1 MNLPLFIA
9 RRIHFSDNKNKK
21 KVSKPAVRIALC
33 GIALGLAV
41 MLLSLAI
48 VVGFKNEVGRKVMGF
63 GSHIQITSLTN
74 NKTYDLP
81 PISFSDTLINAIK
94 QVPNVDYAQITAT
107 KPAIIK
113 TKTDFQGIVLKGVDA
128 NYNWD
133 FFKEYLREGKIPV
146 YNDSTPSNEVLIS
159 QKQADALKLKVGDK
173 FICYFIQNDVRL
185 RQFTISGIYST
196 GLADFDKLF
205 VVTDIQHVRMLNNWD
220 NKTATSIEVFVND
233 LDYLGE
239 TSYNIFLA
247 TANNFT
253 GNYNPYYTRS
263 IQELQPQIFGWL
275 DLLDLNMVVI
285 LILMFSVA
293 SFTMISGLLIII
305 LEKTTLI
312 GTLKV
317 LGANNWTIRK
327 IFLYQASFL
336 IGKAML
342 WGNVIGLG
350 MYFIQKYLKVVK
362 LDPEIYFVDYAP
374 VELIPW
380 QAIALNIGVGVAIL
394 CILVIP
400 LRYSLLCNNPLQEQ
414 HVQFLVIHRRHRL
427 CQILYSQCHKI
438 LQHPAVGNH
447 FCG

>member
-9 RRIHFSDNKNKK
+9 RRIHFSKENNKK

-41 MLLSLAI
+41 MITALAI

-63 GSHIQITSLTN
+63 GAHIQITSLTN

-81 PISFSDTLINAIK
+81 PISYSDTLINAIK
-94 QVPNVDYAQITAT
+94 NVPNVSYTQITAT

-113 TKTDFQGIVLKGVDA
+113 TKTDFQGIVLKGVDE

-133 FFKEYLREGKIPV
+133 FFKEYLREGEVPA
-146 YNDSTPSNEVLIS
+146 YNDSTPSNKVLIS

-205 VVTDIQHVRMLNNWD
+205 VITDIQHVRMLNNWD
-220 NKTATSIEVFVND
+220 NKTATSIEVFVNN
-233 LDYLGE
+233 LNYLGD

-263 IQELQPQIFGWL
+263 IYELQPQIFGWL

-293 SFTMISGLLIII
+293 TFTMISGLLIII

-350 MYFIQKYLKVVK
+350 IYFIQKYLKVIK

-380 QAIALNIGVGVAIL
+380 QFVALNICVGVAIL
-394 CILVIP
+394 AILIIP
-400 LRYSLLCNNPLQEQ
+400 SYL
-414 HVQFLVIHRRHRL
+414 IA
-427 CQILYSQCHKI
+427 KI
-438 LQHPAVGNH
+438 SPAKSIK
-447 FCG
+447 FE

>member
-9 RRIHFSDNKNKK
+9 RRIHFSKENNKK
-21 KVSKPAVRIALC
+21 KVSKPAVRIALG

-41 MLLSLAI
+41 MILSLAI

-74 NKTYDLP
+74 NRTYDLP
-81 PISFSDTLINAIK
+81 PISFSDTLISAIK
-94 QVPNVDYAQITAT
+94 AVPNVSYTQITAT

-128 NYNWD
+128 HYNWD
-133 FFKEYLREGKIPV
+133 FFKEYLKEGELPV
-146 YNDSTPSNEVLIS
+146 YNDSTASNEVLIS
-159 QKQADALKLKVGDK
+159 KKQADALKLSVGDK
-173 FICYFIQNDVRL
+173 FICYFIQDQVRL

-205 VVTDIQHVRMLNNWD
+205 VVADIQHIRMLNNWD
-220 NKTATSIEVFVND
+220 NKTATSIEIFVKD
-233 LDYLGE
+233 LNILED
-239 TSYNIFLA
+239 TSYNIFLT

-253 GNYNPYYTRS
+253 GNYNPYYTRH
-263 IQELQPQIFGWL
+263 IYELQPQIFGWL
-275 DLLDLNMVVI
+275 GLLDLNMVII

-362 LDPEIYFVDYAP
+362 LDPEVYFVDYAP

-380 QAIALNIGVGVAIL
+380 QAIALNIGVGIAIL

-400 LRYSLLCNNPLQEQ
+400 SYL
-414 HVQFLVIHRRHRL
+414 IA
-427 CQILYSQCHKI
+427 KI
-438 LQHPAVGNH
+438 SPAKSIK
-447 FCG
+447 FE

>member
-9 RRIHFSDNKNKK
+9 RRIHFSKENNKK
-21 KVSKPAVRIALC
+21 KVSKPAVRIALG

-41 MLLSLAI
+41 MILSLAI

-74 NKTYDLP
+74 NRTYDLP
-81 PISFSDTLINAIK
+81 PISFSDTLISAIK
-94 QVPNVDYAQITAT
+94 AVPNVSYSQITAT

-128 NYNWD
+128 HYNWD
-133 FFKEYLREGKIPV
+133 FFKEYLKEGELPV
-146 YNDSTPSNEVLIS
+146 YNDSTASNEVLIS
-159 QKQADALKLKVGDK
+159 KKQADALKLSVGDK
-173 FICYFIQNDVRL
+173 FICYFIQDQVRL

-205 VVTDIQHVRMLNNWD
+205 IVSDIQHIRMLNNWD
-220 NKTATSIEVFVND
+220 ENTATSIEVFVND
-233 LDYLGE
+233 LDNLSDI
-239 TSYNIFLA
+239 SYNIYLA
-247 TANNFT
+247 TARNFT

-263 IQELQPQIFGWL
+263 IYELQPQIFGWL
-275 DLLDLNMVVI
+275 SLLDLNMVII

-362 LDPEIYFVDYAP
+362 LDPEVYFVDYAP

-380 QAIALNIGVGVAIL
+380 QAVALNIGVGIAIL

-400 LRYSLLCNNPLQEQ
+400 SYL
-414 HVQFLVIHRRHRL
+414 IA
-427 CQILYSQCHKI
+427 KI
-438 LQHPAVGNH
+438 SPAKSIK
-447 FCG
+447 FE

>member
-9 RRIHFSDNKNKK
+9 RRIHFSKENNKK
-21 KVSKPAVRIALC
+21 KVSKPAVRIALG

-41 MLLSLAI
+41 MILSLAI

-74 NKTYDLP
+74 NRTYDLP
-81 PISFSDTLINAIK
+81 PISFSDTLISAIK
-94 QVPNVDYAQITAT
+94 AVPNVSYTQITAT

-128 NYNWD
+128 HYNWD
-133 FFKEYLREGKIPV
+133 FFKEYLKEGELPV
-146 YNDSTPSNEVLIS
+146 YNESTASNEVLIS
-159 QKQADALKLKVGDK
+159 KKQADALKLSVGDK
-173 FICYFIQNDVRL
+173 FICYFIQDQVRL

-205 VVTDIQHVRMLNNWD
+205 IVSDIQHIRVLNNW
-220 NKTATSIEVFVND
+220 NENTATSIEVFVNN
-233 LDYLGE
+233 LDNLSD
-239 TSYNIFLA
+239 TSYNIYLA
-247 TANNFT
+247 TARNFT

-263 IQELQPQIFGWL
+263 IYELQPQIFGWL
-275 DLLDLNMVVI
+275 SLLDLNMVII

-350 MYFIQKYLKVVK
+350 MYFIQKYLKIVK

-380 QAIALNIGVGVAIL
+380 QAVVLNIGVGVAIL

-400 LRYSLLCNNPLQEQ
+400 SYL
-414 HVQFLVIHRRHRL
+414 IA
-427 CQILYSQCHKI
+427 KI
-438 LQHPAVGNH
+438 SPAKSIK
-447 FCG
+447 FE

>member
-9 RRIHFSDNKNKK
+9 RRIHFSKENNKK
-21 KVSKPAVRIALC
+21 KVSKPAVRIALG

-41 MLLSLAI
+41 MILSLAI

-74 NKTYDLP
+74 NRTYDLP
-81 PISFSDTLINAIK
+81 PISFSDTLISAIK
-94 QVPNVDYAQITAT
+94 AVPNVSYTQITAT

-128 NYNWD
+128 HYNWD
-133 FFKEYLREGKIPV
+133 FFKEYLKEGELPV
-146 YNDSTPSNEVLIS
+146 YNESTASNEVLIS
-159 QKQADALKLKVGDK
+159 KKQADALKLSVGDK
-173 FICYFIQNDVRL
+173 FICYFIQDQVRL

-205 VVTDIQHVRMLNNWD
+205 IMSDIQHIRMLNNW
-220 NKTATSIEVFVND
+220 NENTATSIEVFVND
-233 LDYLGE
+233 LDNLSDI
-239 TSYNIFLA
+239 SYNIYLA
-247 TANNFT
+247 TARNFT

-263 IQELQPQIFGWL
+263 IYELQPQIFGWL
-275 DLLDLNMVVI
+275 SLLDLNMVII

-362 LDPEIYFVDYAP
+362 LDPEVYFVDYAP

-380 QAIALNIGVGVAIL
+380 QAVVLNIGVGVAIL

-400 LRYSLLCNNPLQEQ
+400 SYL
-414 HVQFLVIHRRHRL
+414 IA
-427 CQILYSQCHKI
+427 KI
-438 LQHPAVGNH
+438 SPAKSIK
-447 FCG
+447 FE

>member
-9 RRIHFSDNKNKK
+9 RRIHFSKENNKK

-41 MLLSLAI
+41 MITALAI

-63 GSHIQITSLTN
+63 GAHIQITSLTN

-81 PISFSDTLINAIK
+81 PISYSDTLINAINE
-94 QVPNVDYAQITAT
+94 VPNVSYTQVTAT

-113 TKTDFQGIVLKGVDA
+113 TKTDFQGIVLKGVDE

-133 FFKEYLREGKIPV
+133 FFKEYLKEGEIPV

-350 MYFIQKYLKVVK
+350 IYFIQKYLKVVK

-380 QAIALNIGVGVAIL
+380 QFVALNIGVGVAIL
-394 CILVIP
+394 AILIIP
-400 LRYSLLCNNPLQEQ
+400 SYL
-414 HVQFLVIHRRHRL
+414 IA
-427 CQILYSQCHKI
+427 KI
-438 LQHPAVGNH
+438 SPAKSIK
-447 FCG
+447 FE

>member
-9 RRIHFSDNKNKK
+9 KRIHFSKNENKK

-41 MLLSLAI
+41 MILSLAI

-81 PISFSDTLINAIK
+81 PLSFSDTLINEIK
-94 QVPNVDYAQITAT
+94 SVPNVNYTQVTAT

-133 FFKEYLREGKIPV
+133 FFKEYLKEGELPV
-146 YNDSTPSNEVLIS
+146 YNDSTASNEVLIS
-159 QKQADALKLKVGDK
+159 SKQADALKLKVGDK
-173 FICYFIQNDVRL
+173 FICYFIQDQVRL

-205 VVTDIQHVRMLNNWD
+205 VVADIQHIRMLNNWD
-220 NKTATSIEVFVND
+220 NKTATSIEIFVKD
-233 LDYLGE
+233 LNILED
-239 TSYNIFLA
+239 TSYNIFLT

-253 GNYNPYYTRS
+253 GNYNPYYTRH
-263 IQELQPQIFGWL
+263 IYELQPQIFGWL
-275 DLLDLNMVVI
+275 DLLDLNMVII

-293 SFTMISGLLIII
+293 TFTMISGLLIII

-380 QAIALNIGVGVAIL
+380 QAVALNIGVGVAIL

-400 LRYSLLCNNPLQEQ
+400 SYL
-414 HVQFLVIHRRHRL
+414 IA
-427 CQILYSQCHKI
+427 KI
-438 LQHPAVGNH
+438 SPAKSIK
-447 FCG
+447 FE

>member
-9 RRIHFSDNKNKK
+9 RRIHFSKENNKK
-21 KVSKPAVRIALC
+21 KVSKPAVRIALG

-41 MLLSLAI
+41 MILSLAI

-74 NKTYDLP
+74 NRTYDLP
-81 PISFSDTLINAIK
+81 PISFSDTLISAIK
-94 QVPNVDYAQITAT
+94 AVPNVSYTQITAT

-128 NYNWD
+128 HYNWD
-133 FFKEYLREGKIPV
+133 FFKEYLKEGELPV
-146 YNDSTPSNEVLIS
+146 YNDSTASNEVLIS
-159 QKQADALKLKVGDK
+159 KKQADALKLSVGDK
-173 FICYFIQNDVRL
+173 FICYFIQDQVRL

-205 VVTDIQHVRMLNNWD
+205 IVSDIHHIRMLNNWD
-220 NKTATSIEVFVND
+220 ENTATSIEVFVND
-233 LDYLGE
+233 LDNLSDI
-239 TSYNIFLA
+239 SYNIYLA
-247 TANNFT
+247 TARNFT

-263 IQELQPQIFGWL
+263 IYELQPQIFGWL
-275 DLLDLNMVVI
+275 SLLDLNMVII

-336 IGKAML
+336 ISKAML

-362 LDPEIYFVDYAP
+362 LDPEVYFVDYAP

-380 QAIALNIGVGVAIL
+380 QAVALNIGVGVAIL
-394 CILVIP
+394 CILIIP
-400 LRYSLLCNNPLQEQ
+400 SYL
-414 HVQFLVIHRRHRL
+414 IA
-427 CQILYSQCHKI
+427 KI
-438 LQHPAVGNH
+438 SPAKSIK
-447 FCG
+447 FE

>member
-1 MNLPLFIA
+1 
-9 RRIHFSDNKNKK
+9 
-21 KVSKPAVRIALC
+21 
-33 GIALGLAV
+33 LGLAV
-41 MLLSLAI
+41 MITALAI

-63 GSHIQITSLTN
+63 GAHIQITSLTN

-81 PISFSDTLINAIK
+81 PISYSDTLINAIK
-94 QVPNVDYAQITAT
+94 EVPNVSYTQITAT

-113 TKTDFQGIVLKGVDA
+113 TKTDFQGIVLKGVDE

-133 FFKEYLREGKIPV
+133 FFKEYLREGEIPV
-146 YNDSTPSNEVLIS
+146 YNDSTPSNKVLIS

-173 FICYFIQNDVRL
+173 FICYFIQSDVRL

-233 LDYLGE
+233 LNYLGD

-263 IQELQPQIFGWL
+263 IYELQPQIFGWL

-293 SFTMISGLLIII
+293 TFTMISGLLIII

-350 MYFIQKYLKVVK
+350 IYFIQKYLKVIK

-380 QAIALNIGVGVAIL
+380 QFVALNICVGVAIL
-394 CILVIP
+394 AILIIP
-400 LRYSLLCNNPLQEQ
+400 SYL
-414 HVQFLVIHRRHRL
+414 IA
-427 CQILYSQCHKI
+427 KI
-438 LQHPAVGNH
+438 SPAKSIK
-447 FCG
+447 FE

>member
-1 MNLPLFIA
+1 MNFPLFIA
-9 RRIHFSDNKNKK
+9 RKIHFSSQNNER

-41 MLLSLAI
+41 MIIALAV

-63 GSHIQITSLTN
+63 GAHIQITSLTN

-94 QVPNVDYAQITAT
+94 EVPNVNYIQTTAT

-113 TKTDFQGIVLKGVDA
+113 TKTDFQGIVLKGVDDK
-128 NYNWD
+128 YNWD
-133 FFKEYLREGKIPV
+133 FFKEYLREGELPI

-159 QKQADALKLKVGDK
+159 SKQADALKLNVGDK
-173 FICYFIQNDVRL
+173 FICYFIQDQVRL

-205 VVTDIQHVRMLNNWD
+205 IVSDIKHIRLLNNWD
-220 NKTATSIEVFVND
+220 ENTATSIEVFVND
-233 LDYLGE
+233 LNILED
-239 TSYNIFLA
+239 TSYSIFLA

-253 GNYNPYYTRS
+253 GNYNPYYTRN
-263 IQELQPQIFGWL
+263 IYELQPQIFGWL
-275 DLLDLNMVVI
+275 DLLDLNMVII

-293 SFTMISGLLIII
+293 TFTMISGLLIII

-350 MYFIQKYLKVVK
+350 LYFMQKYLKVIK

-380 QAIALNIGVGVAIL
+380 QAMVLNIGVGIAIL

-400 LRYSLLCNNPLQEQ
+400 SYL
-414 HVQFLVIHRRHRL
+414 IA
-427 CQILYSQCHKI
+427 KI
-438 LQHPAVGNH
+438 SPAKSIK
-447 FCG
+447 FE

>member
-1 MNLPLFIA
+1 MNFPLFIA
-9 RRIHFSDNKNKK
+9 RKIHFSSQNNER

-41 MLLSLAI
+41 MIIALAV

-63 GSHIQITSLTN
+63 GAHIQITSLTN

-94 QVPNVDYAQITAT
+94 EVPNVNYIQTTAT

-113 TKTDFQGIVLKGVDA
+113 TKTDFQGIVLKGVDEK
-128 NYNWD
+128 YNWD
-133 FFKEYLREGKIPV
+133 FFKEYLREGELPI

-159 QKQADALKLKVGDK
+159 SKQADALKLNVGDK
-173 FICYFIQNDVRL
+173 FICYFIQDQVRL

-205 VVTDIQHVRMLNNWD
+205 IVSDIKHIRLLNNWD
-220 NKTATSIEVFVND
+220 ENTATSIEVFVND
-233 LDYLGE
+233 LNILED
-239 TSYNIFLA
+239 TSYSIFLA

-253 GNYNPYYTRS
+253 GNYNPYYTRN
-263 IQELQPQIFGWL
+263 IYELQPQIFGWL
-275 DLLDLNMVVI
+275 DLLDLNMVII

-293 SFTMISGLLIII
+293 TFTMISGLLIII

-350 MYFIQKYLKVVK
+350 LYFIQKYLKVIK

-380 QAIALNIGVGVAIL
+380 QAVVLNIGVGIAIL

-400 LRYSLLCNNPLQEQ
+400 SYL
-414 HVQFLVIHRRHRL
+414 IA
-427 CQILYSQCHKI
+427 KI
-438 LQHPAVGNH
+438 SPAKSIK
-447 FCG
+447 FE

>member
-9 RRIHFSDNKNKK
+9 RRIHFSKENNKK

-41 MLLSLAI
+41 MIIALAI

-63 GSHIQITSLTN
+63 GAHIQITSLTN

-81 PISFSDTLINAIK
+81 PISFSDTLINAIND
-94 QVPNVDYAQITAT
+94 VPNVNYTQVTAT

-113 TKTDFQGIVLKGVDA
+113 TKTDFQGIVLKGVDEK
-128 NYNWD
+128 YNWD
-133 FFKEYLREGKIPV
+133 FFKEYLREGEIPV

-159 QKQADALKLKVGDK
+159 KKQADALKLSVGDK

-233 LDYLGE
+233 LNNLGE

-293 SFTMISGLLIII
+293 TFTMISGLLIII

-336 IGKAML
+336 IGKAMF

-350 MYFIQKYLKVVK
+350 IYFIQKYFKVIK

-380 QAIALNIGVGVAIL
+380 QFISLNIGVGVAIL
-394 CILVIP
+394 AILIIP
-400 LRYSLLCNNPLQEQ
+400 SYL
-414 HVQFLVIHRRHRL
+414 IA
-427 CQILYSQCHKI
+427 KI
-438 LQHPAVGNH
+438 SPAKSIK
-447 FCG
+447 FE

>member
-9 RRIHFSDNKNKK
+9 RRIHFSKENNKK
-21 KVSKPAVRIALC
+21 KVSKPAVRIALG
-33 GIALGLAV
+33 GIALGHAV
-41 MLLSLAI
+41 MILSLAI

-74 NKTYDLP
+74 NRTYDLP
-81 PISFSDTLINAIK
+81 PISFSDTLISAIK
-94 QVPNVDYAQITAT
+94 AVPNVSYTQITAT

-128 NYNWD
+128 HYNWD
-133 FFKEYLREGKIPV
+133 FFKEYLKEGELPV
-146 YNDSTPSNEVLIS
+146 YNDSTASNEVLIS
-159 QKQADALKLKVGDK
+159 KKQADALKLSVGDK
-173 FICYFIQNDVRL
+173 FICYFIQDQVRL

-205 VVTDIQHVRMLNNWD
+205 IVSDIQHIRMLNNWD
-220 NKTATSIEVFVND
+220 ENTATSIEVFVND
-233 LDYLGE
+233 LDNLSDI
-239 TSYNIFLA
+239 SYNIYLA
-247 TANNFT
+247 TARNFT

-263 IQELQPQIFGWL
+263 IYELQPQIFGWL
-275 DLLDLNMVVI
+275 SLLDLNMVII

-336 IGKAML
+336 ISKAML

-362 LDPEIYFVDYAP
+362 LDPEVYFVDYAP

-380 QAIALNIGVGVAIL
+380 QAVALNIGVGVAIL
-394 CILVIP
+394 CILIIP
-400 LRYSLLCNNPLQEQ
+400 SYL
-414 HVQFLVIHRRHRL
+414 IA
-427 CQILYSQCHKI
+427 KI
-438 LQHPAVGNH
+438 SPAKSIK
-447 FCG
+447 FE

>member
-1 MNLPLFIA
+1 MNFPLFIA
-9 RRIHFSDNKNKK
+9 RKIHFSTNKNEK

-41 MLLSLAI
+41 MIMALSI

-81 PISFSDTLINAIK
+81 PITFSDTLLNAIK
-94 QVPNVDYAQITAT
+94 EVPNVKYTQICAT
-107 KPAIIK
+107 KPSIIK
-113 TKTDFQGIVLKGVDA
+113 TKTDFQGVVLKGVDEK
-128 NYNWD
+128 YNWD
-133 FFKEYLREGKIPV
+133 FFKEYLREGELPV
-146 YNDSTPSNEVLIS
+146 YNDSVLSNEVLIS
-159 QKQADALKLKVGDK
+159 QKQADALKLNVGDK
-173 FICYFIQNDVRL
+173 FICYFIQDQVRL
-185 RQFTISGIYST
+185 RQFSISGIYST

-205 VVTDIQHVRMLNNWD
+205 IVSDINHIKLLNNWD
-220 NKTATSIEVFVND
+220 KNTSSSIEIFVDD
-233 LDYLGE
+233 LENLPE
-239 TSYNIFLA
+239 TSYNVFLA
-247 TANNFT
+247 TANNFK
-253 GNYNPYYTRS
+253 GDYNPYYTRS
-263 IQELQPQIFGWL
+263 IYELQPQIFGWL

-285 LILMFSVA
+285 LILMFAVA
-293 SFTMISGLLIII
+293 SFTMISGLLILI
-305 LEKTTLI
+305 LEKTSLI

-317 LGANNWTIRK
+317 LGADNWSIRK

-362 LDPEIYFVDYAP
+362 LDPEIYFVDSAP

-380 QAIALNIGVGVAIL
+380 QYILLNLGVAIAIL

-400 LRYSLLCNNPLQEQ
+400 SYL
-414 HVQFLVIHRRHRL
+414 IA
-427 CQILYSQCHKI
+427 KI
-438 LQHPAVGNH
+438 SPAKSIK
-447 FCG
+447 FE

>member
-9 RRIHFSDNKNKK
+9 RRIHFSKENNKK

-41 MLLSLAI
+41 MITALAI

-63 GSHIQITSLTN
+63 GAHIQITSLTN

-81 PISFSDTLINAIK
+81 PISYSDTLINAINE
-94 QVPNVDYAQITAT
+94 VPNVSYTQVTAT

-113 TKTDFQGIVLKGVDA
+113 TKTDFQGIVLKGVDE

-133 FFKEYLREGKIPV
+133 FFKEYLREGEIPV

-336 IGKAML
+336 ISKAML

-350 MYFIQKYLKVVK
+350 IYFIQKYLKVIK

-380 QAIALNIGVGVAIL
+380 QFVALNIGVGVAIL
-394 CILVIP
+394 AILIIP
-400 LRYSLLCNNPLQEQ
+400 SYL
-414 HVQFLVIHRRHRL
+414 IA
-427 CQILYSQCHKI
+427 KI
-438 LQHPAVGNH
+438 SPAKSIK
-447 FCG
+447 FE

>member
-9 RRIHFSDNKNKK
+9 RRIHFSKENNKK

-41 MLLSLAI
+41 MITALAI

-63 GSHIQITSLTN
+63 GAHIQITSLTN

-81 PISFSDTLINAIK
+81 PISYSDTLINAIK
-94 QVPNVDYAQITAT
+94 DVPNVSYTQITAT

-113 TKTDFQGIVLKGVDA
+113 TKTDFQGIVLKGVDE

-133 FFKEYLREGKIPV
+133 FFKEYLREGEVPA
-146 YNDSTPSNEVLIS
+146 YNDSTPSNKVLIS

-233 LDYLGE
+233 LNYLGD

-263 IQELQPQIFGWL
+263 IYELQPQIFGWL

-293 SFTMISGLLIII
+293 TFTMISGLLIII

-350 MYFIQKYLKVVK
+350 IYFIQKYLKVIK

-400 LRYSLLCNNPLQEQ
+400 SYL
-414 HVQFLVIHRRHRL
+414 IA
-427 CQILYSQCHKI
+427 KI
-438 LQHPAVGNH
+438 SPAKSIK
-447 FCG
+447 FE

>member
-9 RRIHFSDNKNKK
+9 KRIHFSKEQNKK
-21 KVSKPAVRIALC
+21 KVSKPAVRIALG

-41 MLLSLAI
+41 MILSLAI

-74 NKTYDLP
+74 NRTYDLP

-94 QVPNVDYAQITAT
+94 AVPNVNYTQITAT

-113 TKTDFQGIVLKGVDA
+113 TKTDFQGIVLKGVDE

-133 FFKEYLREGKIPV
+133 FFNEYLKEGELPV

-159 QKQADALKLKVGDK
+159 SKQADALKLSVGDK
-173 FICYFIQNDVRL
+173 FICYFIQDQVRL

-205 VVTDIQHVRMLNNWD
+205 IVSDIQHIRALNDWD
-220 NKTATSIEVFVND
+220 KNTATSIEVFVNE
-233 LDYLGE
+233 LDNLSE
-239 TSYNIFLA
+239 TSYNIYLA
-247 TANNFT
+247 TARNFT
-253 GNYNPYYTRS
+253 GSYNPYYTRS
-263 IQELQPQIFGWL
+263 IYELQPQIFGWL
-275 DLLDLNMVVI
+275 DLLDLNMVII

-293 SFTMISGLLIII
+293 TFTMISGLLIII

-362 LDPEIYFVDYAP
+362 LDPEVYFVSYAP

-380 QAIALNIGVGVAIL
+380 QAVTLNIGVGIAIL

-400 LRYSLLCNNPLQEQ
+400 SYL
-414 HVQFLVIHRRHRL
+414 IA
-427 CQILYSQCHKI
+427 KI
-438 LQHPAVGNH
+438 SPAKSIK
-447 FCG
+447 FE

>member
-9 RRIHFSDNKNKK
+9 RRIHFSKENNKK

-41 MLLSLAI
+41 MITALAI

-63 GSHIQITSLTN
+63 GAHIQITSLTN

-81 PISFSDTLINAIK
+81 PISYSDTLINAIK
-94 QVPNVDYAQITAT
+94 DVPNVSYTQITAT

-113 TKTDFQGIVLKGVDA
+113 TKTDFQGIVLKGVDE

-133 FFKEYLREGKIPV
+133 FFKEYLREGEIPV

-233 LDYLGE
+233 LNYLGD

-263 IQELQPQIFGWL
+263 IYELQPQIFGWL

-293 SFTMISGLLIII
+293 TFTMISGLLIII

-350 MYFIQKYLKVVK
+350 IYFIQKYLKVIK

-380 QAIALNIGVGVAIL
+380 QFVALNICVGVAIL
-394 CILVIP
+394 AILIIP
-400 LRYSLLCNNPLQEQ
+400 SYL
-414 HVQFLVIHRRHRL
+414 IA
-427 CQILYSQCHKI
+427 KI
-438 LQHPAVGNH
+438 SPAKSIK
-447 FCG
+447 FE

>member
-81 PISFSDTLINAIK
+81 PISFSHTLINAIK
-94 QVPNVDYAQITAT
+94 QVPNVDYTQITAT

-133 FFKEYLREGKIPV
+133 FFKEYLKEGELPV
-146 YNDSTPSNEVLIS
+146 MSTSVDEGDAMPSNEVLIS
-159 QKQADALKLKVGDK
+159 SKQADALKLKVGDK
-173 FICYFIQNDVRL
+173 FICYFIQDQVRL

-205 VVTDIQHVRMLNNWD
+205 VVADIQHIRMLNNWD
-220 NKTATSIEVFVND
+220 NKTATSIEIFVKD
-233 LDYLGE
+233 LNILED
-239 TSYNIFLA
+239 TSYNIFLT

-253 GNYNPYYTRS
+253 GNYNPYYTRH
-263 IQELQPQIFGWL
+263 IYELQPQIFGWL
-275 DLLDLNMVVI
+275 DLLDLNMVII

-293 SFTMISGLLIII
+293 TFTMISGLLILI

-342 WGNVIGLG
+342 WGNIIGLG

-400 LRYSLLCNNPLQEQ
+400 SYL
-414 HVQFLVIHRRHRL
+414 IA
-427 CQILYSQCHKI
+427 KI
-438 LQHPAVGNH
+438 SPAKSIK
-447 FCG
+447 FE

>member
-81 PISFSDTLINAIK
+81 PISFSDTLISAIK
-94 QVPNVDYAQITAT
+94 EVPNVDYTQITAT

-133 FFKEYLREGKIPV
+133 FFKEYLKEGELPV
-146 YNDSTPSNEVLIS
+146 MSNGTSVDEGDAMPSNEVLIS
-159 QKQADALKLKVGDK
+159 SKQADALKLKVGDK
-173 FICYFIQNDVRL
+173 FICYFIQDQVRL

-205 VVTDIQHVRMLNNWD
+205 VVADIQHIRMLNNWD
-220 NKTATSIEVFVND
+220 NKTATSIEIFVKD
-233 LDYLGE
+233 LNILED
-239 TSYNIFLA
+239 TSYNIFLT

-253 GNYNPYYTRS
+253 GNYNPYYTRH
-263 IQELQPQIFGWL
+263 IYELQPQIFGWL
-275 DLLDLNMVVI
+275 DLLDLNMVII

-293 SFTMISGLLIII
+293 TFTMISGLLILI

-350 MYFIQKYLKVVK
+350 LYFIQKYLKVVK

-400 LRYSLLCNNPLQEQ
+400 SYL
-414 HVQFLVIHRRHRL
+414 IA
-427 CQILYSQCHKI
+427 KI
-438 LQHPAVGNH
+438 SPAKSIK
-447 FCG
+447 FE

>member
-9 RRIHFSDNKNKK
+9 RRIHFSKENNKK
-21 KVSKPAVRIALC
+21 KVSKPAVRIALG

-41 MLLSLAI
+41 MILSLAI

-74 NKTYDLP
+74 NRTYDLP
-81 PISFSDTLINAIK
+81 PISFSDTLISAIK
-94 QVPNVDYAQITAT
+94 AVPNVSYTQITAT

-128 NYNWD
+128 HYNWD
-133 FFKEYLREGKIPV
+133 FFKEYLKEGELPV
-146 YNDSTPSNEVLIS
+146 YNDSTASNEVLIS
-159 QKQADALKLKVGDK
+159 KKQADALKLSVGDK
-173 FICYFIQNDVRL
+173 FICYFIQDQVRL
-185 RQFTISGIYST
+185 RQFTITGIYST

-205 VVTDIQHVRMLNNWD
+205 IVSDIQHIRVLNNW
-220 NKTATSIEVFVND
+220 NENTATSIEVFVND
-233 LDYLGE
+233 LDNLSDI
-239 TSYNIFLA
+239 SYNIYLA
-247 TANNFT
+247 TARNFT

-263 IQELQPQIFGWL
+263 IYELQPQIFGWL
-275 DLLDLNMVVI
+275 SLLDLNMVII

-350 MYFIQKYLKVVK
+350 MYFIQKYLKIVK
-362 LDPEIYFVDYAP
+362 LDPEVYFVDYAP

-380 QAIALNIGVGVAIL
+380 QAVALNIGVGVAIL

-400 LRYSLLCNNPLQEQ
+400 SYL
-414 HVQFLVIHRRHRL
+414 IA
-427 CQILYSQCHKI
+427 KI
-438 LQHPAVGNH
+438 SPAKSIK
-447 FCG
+447 FE

>member
-9 RRIHFSDNKNKK
+9 RRIHFSKENNKK
-21 KVSKPAVRIALC
+21 KVSKPAVRIALG

-41 MLLSLAI
+41 MILSLAI

-74 NKTYDLP
+74 NRTYDLP
-81 PISFSDTLINAIK
+81 PISFSDTLISAIK
-94 QVPNVDYAQITAT
+94 AVPNVSYTQITAT

-128 NYNWD
+128 HYNWD
-133 FFKEYLREGKIPV
+133 FFKEYLKEGELPV
-146 YNDSTPSNEVLIS
+146 YNESTASNEVLIS
-159 QKQADALKLKVGDK
+159 KKQADALKLSVGDK
-173 FICYFIQNDVRL
+173 FICYFIQDQVRL
-185 RQFTISGIYST
+185 RQFSISGIYST

-205 VVTDIQHVRMLNNWD
+205 IVSDIQHIRVLNNW
-220 NKTATSIEVFVND
+220 NENTATSIEVFVNN
-233 LDYLGE
+233 LDNLSD
-239 TSYNIFLA
+239 TSYNIYLA
-247 TANNFT
+247 TARNFT

-263 IQELQPQIFGWL
+263 IYELQPQIFGWL
-275 DLLDLNMVVI
+275 SLLDLNMVII

-350 MYFIQKYLKVVK
+350 MYFIQKYLKIVK

-380 QAIALNIGVGVAIL
+380 QAVVLNIGVGVAIL

-400 LRYSLLCNNPLQEQ
+400 SYL
-414 HVQFLVIHRRHRL
+414 IA
-427 CQILYSQCHKI
+427 KI
-438 LQHPAVGNH
+438 SPAKSIK
-447 FCG
+447 FE

>member
-1 MNLPLFIA
+1 
-9 RRIHFSDNKNKK
+9 
-21 KVSKPAVRIALC
+21 
-33 GIALGLAV
+33 
-41 MLLSLAI
+41 
-48 VVGFKNEVGRKVMGF
+48 
-63 GSHIQITSLTN
+63 
-74 NKTYDLP
+74 
-81 PISFSDTLINAIK
+81 
-94 QVPNVDYAQITAT
+94 
-107 KPAIIK
+107 
-113 TKTDFQGIVLKGVDA
+113 VLKGVDA

-133 FFKEYLREGKIPV
+133 FFKEYLKEGELPV
-146 YNDSTPSNEVLIS
+146 MSQSAGDGLGDNSVDGTEVEMPSNEVLIS
-159 QKQADALKLKVGDK
+159 SKQADALKLKVGDK
-173 FICYFIQNDVRL
+173 FICYFIQDQVRL

-196 GLADFDKLF
+196 GLTDFDKLF
-205 VVTDIQHVRMLNNWD
+205 VVADIQHIRMLNNWD
-220 NKTATSIEVFVND
+220 NKTATSIEIFVKD
-233 LDYLGE
+233 LNILED
-239 TSYNIFLA
+239 TSYNIFLT

-253 GNYNPYYTRS
+253 GNYNPYYTRH
-263 IQELQPQIFGWL
+263 IYELQPQIFGWL
-275 DLLDLNMVVI
+275 DLLDLNMVII

-293 SFTMISGLLIII
+293 TFTMISGLLILI

-342 WGNVIGLG
+342 WGNIIGLG

-400 LRYSLLCNNPLQEQ
+400 SYL
-414 HVQFLVIHRRHRL
+414 IA
-427 CQILYSQCHKI
+427 KI
-438 LQHPAVGNH
+438 SPAKSIK
-447 FCG
+447 FE

>member
-9 RRIHFSDNKNKK
+9 KRIHFSKENNKK
-21 KVSKPAVRIALC
+21 KVSKPAVRIALG

-41 MLLSLAI
+41 MILSLAI

-74 NKTYDLP
+74 NRTYDLP

-94 QVPNVDYAQITAT
+94 AVPNVNYTQITAT

-113 TKTDFQGIVLKGVDA
+113 TKTDFQGIVLKGVDE

-133 FFKEYLREGKIPV
+133 FFKEYLKEGGLPV

-159 QKQADALKLKVGDK
+159 KKQADALKLGVGDK
-173 FICYFIQNDVRL
+173 FIFYFIQDQVRL

-205 VVTDIQHVRMLNNWD
+205 IVSDIQHIRALNSWD
-220 NKTATSIEVFVND
+220 KNTATSIEVFVND
-233 LDYLGE
+233 LDKLSD
-239 TSYNIFLA
+239 TSYSIFLT
-247 TANNFT
+247 TAQNFT

-263 IQELQPQIFGWL
+263 IYELQPQIFGWL
-275 DLLDLNMVVI
+275 SLLDLNMVII

-293 SFTMISGLLIII
+293 TFTMISGLLIII

-362 LDPEIYFVDYAP
+362 LDPEVYFVDYAP

-380 QAIALNIGVGVAIL
+380 QAVVLNIGVGVAIL

-400 LRYSLLCNNPLQEQ
+400 SYL
-414 HVQFLVIHRRHRL
+414 IA
-427 CQILYSQCHKI
+427 KI
-438 LQHPAVGNH
+438 SPAKSIK
-447 FCG
+447 FE

>member
-94 QVPNVDYAQITAT
+94 QVPNVDYTQITAT

-133 FFKEYLREGKIPV
+133 FFKEYLREGEIPV

-400 LRYSLLCNNPLQEQ
+400 SYL
-414 HVQFLVIHRRHRL
+414 IA
-427 CQILYSQCHKI
+427 KI
-438 LQHPAVGNH
+438 SPAKSIK
-447 FCG
+447 FE

>member
-9 RRIHFSDNKNKK
+9 RRIHFSKENNKK

-41 MLLSLAI
+41 MITALAI

-63 GSHIQITSLTN
+63 GAHIQITSLTN

-81 PISFSDTLINAIK
+81 PISYSDTLINAINE
-94 QVPNVDYAQITAT
+94 VPNVSYTQVTAT

-113 TKTDFQGIVLKGVDA
+113 TKTDFQGIVLKGVDE

-133 FFKEYLREGKIPV
+133 FFKEYLKEGEIPV

-380 QAIALNIGVGVAIL
+380 QAVALNIGVGVAIL

-400 LRYSLLCNNPLQEQ
+400 SYL
-414 HVQFLVIHRRHRL
+414 IA
-427 CQILYSQCHKI
+427 KI
-438 LQHPAVGNH
+438 SPAKSIK
-447 FCG
+447 FE

>member
-9 RRIHFSDNKNKK
+9 RRIHFSKENNKK
-21 KVSKPAVRIALC
+21 KVSKPAVRIALG

-41 MLLSLAI
+41 MILSLAI

-74 NKTYDLP
+74 NRTYDLP
-81 PISFSDTLINAIK
+81 PISFSDTLISAIK
-94 QVPNVDYAQITAT
+94 AVPNVSYTQITAT

-128 NYNWD
+128 HYNWD
-133 FFKEYLREGKIPV
+133 FFKEYLREGEIPV

-350 MYFIQKYLKVVK
+350 IYFIQKYLKVVK

-380 QAIALNIGVGVAIL
+380 QFVALNIGVGVAIL
-394 CILVIP
+394 AILIIP
-400 LRYSLLCNNPLQEQ
+400 SYL
-414 HVQFLVIHRRHRL
+414 IA
-427 CQILYSQCHKI
+427 KI
-438 LQHPAVGNH
+438 SPAKSIK
-447 FCG
+447 FE

>member
-9 RRIHFSDNKNKK
+9 RRIHFSKENNKK
-21 KVSKPAVRIALC
+21 KVSKPAVRIALG

-41 MLLSLAI
+41 MILSLAI

-74 NKTYDLP
+74 NRTYDLP
-81 PISFSDTLINAIK
+81 PISFSDTLISAIK
-94 QVPNVDYAQITAT
+94 AVPNVSYTQITAT

-128 NYNWD
+128 HYNWD
-133 FFKEYLREGKIPV
+133 FFKEYLKEGELPV
-146 YNDSTPSNEVLIS
+146 YNDSTASNEVLIS
-159 QKQADALKLKVGDK
+159 KKQADALKLSVGDK
-173 FICYFIQNDVRL
+173 FICYFIQDQVRL
-185 RQFTISGIYST
+185 RQFSISGIYST

-205 VVTDIQHVRMLNNWD
+205 IVSDIQHIRMLNNWD
-220 NKTATSIEVFVND
+220 ENTATSIEVFVND
-233 LDYLGE
+233 LDNLSDI
-239 TSYNIFLA
+239 SYNIYLA
-247 TANNFT
+247 TARNFT

-263 IQELQPQIFGWL
+263 IYELQPQIFGWL
-275 DLLDLNMVVI
+275 SLLDLNMVII

-350 MYFIQKYLKVVK
+350 MYFIQKYLKIVK

-380 QAIALNIGVGVAIL
+380 QAVVLNIGVGVAIL

-400 LRYSLLCNNPLQEQ
+400 SYL
-414 HVQFLVIHRRHRL
+414 IA
-427 CQILYSQCHKI
+427 KI
-438 LQHPAVGNH
+438 SPAKSIK
-447 FCG
+447 FE

>member
-81 PISFSDTLINAIK
+81 PISFSDTLISAIK
-94 QVPNVDYAQITAT
+94 QVPNVDYTQITAT

-133 FFKEYLREGKIPV
+133 FFKEYLKEGELPV
-146 YNDSTPSNEVLIS
+146 MSKSAGCGAGDNSVGVSEVEMPSNEVLIS
-159 QKQADALKLKVGDK
+159 SKQADALKLKVGDK
-173 FICYFIQNDVRL
+173 FICYFIQDQVRL

-205 VVTDIQHVRMLNNWD
+205 VVADIQHIRMLNNWD
-220 NKTATSIEVFVND
+220 NKTATSIEIFVKD
-233 LDYLGE
+233 LNILED

-342 WGNVIGLG
+342 WSNVIGLG

-400 LRYSLLCNNPLQEQ
+400 SYL
-414 HVQFLVIHRRHRL
+414 IA
-427 CQILYSQCHKI
+427 KI
-438 LQHPAVGNH
+438 SPAKSIK
-447 FCG
+447 FE

>member
-9 RRIHFSDNKNKK
+9 RRIHFSKNENKK
-21 KVSKPAVRIALC
+21 KVSKPAVRIALG

-41 MLLSLAI
+41 MILSLAI

-74 NKTYDLP
+74 NRTYDLP

-94 QVPNVDYAQITAT
+94 AVPNINYTQITAT

-113 TKTDFQGIVLKGVDA
+113 TKTDFQGIVLKGVDE

-133 FFKEYLREGKIPV
+133 FFKEYLKEGELPV

-159 QKQADALKLKVGDK
+159 KKQADALKLGIGDK
-173 FICYFIQNDVRL
+173 FICYFIQDQVRL

-205 VVTDIQHVRMLNNWD
+205 IVSDIQHIRTLNSWD
-220 NKTATSIEVFVND
+220 KNTATSIEVFVNE
-233 LDYLGE
+233 LDKLGD
-239 TSYNIFLA
+239 TSYSIFLT
-247 TANNFT
+247 TAQNFT

-263 IQELQPQIFGWL
+263 IYELQPQIFGWL
-275 DLLDLNMVVI
+275 DLLDLNMVII

-293 SFTMISGLLIII
+293 TFTMISGLLIII

-374 VELIPW
+374 MELIPW
-380 QAIALNIGVGVAIL
+380 QAVALNIGVGVAIL

-400 LRYSLLCNNPLQEQ
+400 SYL
-414 HVQFLVIHRRHRL
+414 IA
-427 CQILYSQCHKI
+427 KI
-438 LQHPAVGNH
+438 SPAKSIK
-447 FCG
+447 FE

>member
-94 QVPNVDYAQITAT
+94 EVPNVDYTQITAT

-133 FFKEYLREGKIPV
+133 FFKEYLKEGELPV
-146 YNDSTPSNEVLIS
+146 MSNGTSVDASDAMPSNEVLIS
-159 QKQADALKLKVGDK
+159 SKQADALKLKVGDK
-173 FICYFIQNDVRL
+173 FICYFIQDQVRL

-205 VVTDIQHVRMLNNWD
+205 VVADIQHIRMLNNWD
-220 NKTATSIEVFVND
+220 NKRATSIEIFVKD
-233 LDYLGE
+233 LNILED
-239 TSYNIFLA
+239 TSYNIFLT

-253 GNYNPYYTRS
+253 GNYNPYYTRH
-263 IQELQPQIFGWL
+263 IYELQPQIFGWL
-275 DLLDLNMVVI
+275 DLLDLNMVII

-293 SFTMISGLLIII
+293 TFTMISGLLILI

-312 GTLKV
+312 GILKV

-400 LRYSLLCNNPLQEQ
+400 SYL
-414 HVQFLVIHRRHRL
+414 IA
-427 CQILYSQCHKI
+427 KI
-438 LQHPAVGNH
+438 SPAKSIK
-447 FCG
+447 FE

>member
-9 RRIHFSDNKNKK
+9 RRIHFSKNENKK

-41 MLLSLAI
+41 MILSLAI

-81 PISFSDTLINAIK
+81 PISFSDTLINDIK
-94 QVPNVDYAQITAT
+94 LVPNVNYTQITAT

-133 FFKEYLREGKIPV
+133 FFKEYLKEGELPI

-159 QKQADALKLKVGDK
+159 SKQADALKLSVGDK
-173 FICYFIQNDVRL
+173 FICYFIQDQVRL

-205 VVTDIQHVRMLNNWD
+205 IVSDIQHIRMLNNWD
-220 NKTATSIEVFVND
+220 DHTATSIEVFVND
-233 LDYLGE
+233 LDRLPD
-239 TSYNIFLA
+239 TSYNIYLA
-247 TANNFT
+247 TARNFT
-253 GNYNPYYTRS
+253 GSYNPYYTRS
-263 IQELQPQIFGWL
+263 IYELQPQIFGWL
-275 DLLDLNMVVI
+275 DLLDLNMVII

-293 SFTMISGLLIII
+293 TFTMISGLLIII

-380 QAIALNIGVGVAIL
+380 QAVALNIGVGVAIL

-400 LRYSLLCNNPLQEQ
+400 SYL
-414 HVQFLVIHRRHRL
+414 IA
-427 CQILYSQCHKI
+427 KI
-438 LQHPAVGNH
+438 SPAKSIK
-447 FCG
+447 FE

>member
-9 RRIHFSDNKNKK
+9 KRIHFSKENNKK
-21 KVSKPAVRIALC
+21 KVSKPAVRIALG

-41 MLLSLAI
+41 MILSLAI

-74 NKTYDLP
+74 NRTYDLP

-94 QVPNVDYAQITAT
+94 DIPNVNYAQITAT

-113 TKTDFQGIVLKGVDA
+113 TKNDFQGIVLKGVDE

-133 FFKEYLREGKIPV
+133 FFKEYLKEGELPIMG
-146 YNDSTPSNEVLIS
+146 DSTPSNEVLIS
-159 QKQADALKLKVGDK
+159 SKQADALKLSVGDK
-173 FICYFIQNDVRL
+173 FICYFIQNQVRL

-205 VVTDIQHVRMLNNWD
+205 IVSDIQHIRALNDWNE
-220 NKTATSIEVFVND
+220 NTATSIEIFVDNID
-233 LDYLGE
+233 KLSD
-239 TSYNIFLA
+239 TSYSIYLT
-247 TANNFT
+247 TAQNFT

-263 IQELQPQIFGWL
+263 IYELQPQIFGWL
-275 DLLDLNMVVI
+275 DLLDLNMVII

-293 SFTMISGLLIII
+293 TFTMISGLLIII

-362 LDPEIYFVDYAP
+362 LDPEVYFVDYAP

-380 QAIALNIGVGVAIL
+380 QAVALNIGVGIAIL

-400 LRYSLLCNNPLQEQ
+400 SYL
-414 HVQFLVIHRRHRL
+414 IA
-427 CQILYSQCHKI
+427 KI
-438 LQHPAVGNH
+438 SPAKSIK
-447 FCG
+447 FE

>member
-1 MNLPLFIA
+1 MNFPLFIA
-9 RRIHFSDNKNKK
+9 RKIHFSSQNNER

-41 MLLSLAI
+41 MIIALAV

-63 GSHIQITSLTN
+63 GAHIQITSLTN

-94 QVPNVDYAQITAT
+94 EVPNVNYIQTTAT

-113 TKTDFQGIVLKGVDA
+113 TKTDFQGIVLKGVDEK
-128 NYNWD
+128 YNWD
-133 FFKEYLREGKIPV
+133 FFKEYLREGELPI

-159 QKQADALKLKVGDK
+159 SKQADALKLNVGDK
-173 FICYFIQNDVRL
+173 FICYFIQDQVRL

-205 VVTDIQHVRMLNNWD
+205 IVSDIKHIRLLNNWD
-220 NKTATSIEVFVND
+220 ENTATSIEVFVND
-233 LDYLGE
+233 LNILED
-239 TSYNIFLA
+239 TSYSIFLA

-253 GNYNPYYTRS
+253 GNYNPYYTRN
-263 IQELQPQIFGWL
+263 IYELQPQIFGWL
-275 DLLDLNMVVI
+275 DLLDLNMVII

-293 SFTMISGLLIII
+293 TFTMISGLLIII

-350 MYFIQKYLKVVK
+350 LYFMQKYLKVVK

-380 QAIALNIGVGVAIL
+380 QAVVLNIGVGIAIL

-400 LRYSLLCNNPLQEQ
+400 SYL
-414 HVQFLVIHRRHRL
+414 IA
-427 CQILYSQCHKI
+427 KI
-438 LQHPAVGNH
+438 SPAKSIK
-447 FCG
+447 FE

>member
-1 MNLPLFIA
+1 MNFPLFIA
-9 RRIHFSDNKNKK
+9 RKIHFSSQNNER

-41 MLLSLAI
+41 MIIALAV

-63 GSHIQITSLTN
+63 GAHIQITSLTN

-94 QVPNVDYAQITAT
+94 EVPNVNYIQTTAT

-113 TKTDFQGIVLKGVDA
+113 TKTDFQGIVLKGVDEK
-128 NYNWD
+128 YNWD
-133 FFKEYLREGKIPV
+133 FFKEYLREGELPI

-159 QKQADALKLKVGDK
+159 SKQADALKLNVGDK
-173 FICYFIQNDVRL
+173 FICYFIQDQVRL

-205 VVTDIQHVRMLNNWD
+205 IVSDIKHIRLLNNWD
-220 NKTATSIEVFVND
+220 ENTATSIEVFVND
-233 LDYLGE
+233 LNILED
-239 TSYNIFLA
+239 TSYSIFLA

-253 GNYNPYYTRS
+253 GNYNPYYTRN
-263 IQELQPQIFGWL
+263 IYELQPQIFGWL
-275 DLLDLNMVVI
+275 DLLDLNMVII

-293 SFTMISGLLIII
+293 TFTMISGLLIII

-350 MYFIQKYLKVVK
+350 MYFMQKYLKVIK

-400 LRYSLLCNNPLQEQ
+400 SYL
-414 HVQFLVIHRRHRL
+414 IA
-427 CQILYSQCHKI
+427 KI
-438 LQHPAVGNH
+438 SPAKSIK
-447 FCG
+447 FE

>member
-9 RRIHFSDNKNKK
+9 RRIHFSKENNKK
-21 KVSKPAVRIALC
+21 KVSKPAVRIALG

-41 MLLSLAI
+41 MILSLAI

-74 NKTYDLP
+74 NRTYDLP

-94 QVPNVDYAQITAT
+94 QVPNVDYTQITAT

-128 NYNWD
+128 HYNWD
-133 FFKEYLREGKIPV
+133 FFKEYLKEGELPV
-146 YNDSTPSNEVLIS
+146 YNDSTASNEVLIS
-159 QKQADALKLKVGDK
+159 KKQADALKLSVGDK
-173 FICYFIQNDVRL
+173 FICYFIQDQVRL

-205 VVTDIQHVRMLNNWD
+205 IVSDIQHIRVLNNW
-220 NKTATSIEVFVND
+220 NENTATSIEIFVKD
-233 LDYLGE
+233 LNILED
-239 TSYNIFLA
+239 TSYNIFLT

-253 GNYNPYYTRS
+253 GNYNPYYTRH
-263 IQELQPQIFGWL
+263 IYELQPQIFGWL
-275 DLLDLNMVVI
+275 SLLDLNMVII

-293 SFTMISGLLIII
+293 TFTMISGLLILI

-374 VELIPW
+374 VALIPW
-380 QAIALNIGVGVAIL
+380 QFVALNICVGVAIL
-394 CILVIP
+394 AILIIP
-400 LRYSLLCNNPLQEQ
+400 SYL
-414 HVQFLVIHRRHRL
+414 IA
-427 CQILYSQCHKI
+427 KI
-438 LQHPAVGNH
+438 SPAKSIK
-447 FCG
+447 FE

>member
-9 RRIHFSDNKNKK
+9 RRIHFSRENNKK
-21 KVSKPAVRIALC
+21 KVSKPAVRIALG

-41 MLLSLAI
+41 MILSLAI

-74 NKTYDLP
+74 NRTYDLP
-81 PISFSDTLINAIK
+81 PISFSDTLISAIK
-94 QVPNVDYAQITAT
+94 AVPNVSYTQITAT

-128 NYNWD
+128 HYNWD
-133 FFKEYLREGKIPV
+133 FFKEYLKEGELPV
-146 YNDSTPSNEVLIS
+146 YSDSTASNEVLIS
-159 QKQADALKLKVGDK
+159 KKQADALKLSVGDK
-173 FICYFIQNDVRL
+173 FICYFIQDQVRL

-205 VVTDIQHVRMLNNWD
+205 IVSDIQHIRMLNNWD
-220 NKTATSIEVFVND
+220 ENTATSIEVFVND
-233 LDYLGE
+233 LDHLSDI
-239 TSYNIFLA
+239 SYNIYLA
-247 TANNFT
+247 TARNFT

-263 IQELQPQIFGWL
+263 IYELQPQIFGWL
-275 DLLDLNMVVI
+275 SLLDLNMVII

-362 LDPEIYFVDYAP
+362 LDPEVYFVDYAP

-380 QAIALNIGVGVAIL
+380 QAVALNIGVGIAIL

-400 LRYSLLCNNPLQEQ
+400 SYL
-414 HVQFLVIHRRHRL
+414 IA
-427 CQILYSQCHKI
+427 KI
-438 LQHPAVGNH
+438 SPAKSIK
-447 FCG
+447 FE

>member
-1 MNLPLFIA
+1 MNFPLFIA
-9 RRIHFSDNKNKK
+9 RKIHFSSQNNER

-41 MLLSLAI
+41 MIIALAV

-63 GSHIQITSLTN
+63 GAHIQITSLTN

-94 QVPNVDYAQITAT
+94 EVPNVNYIQTTAT

-113 TKTDFQGIVLKGVDA
+113 TKTDFQGIVLKGVDEK
-128 NYNWD
+128 YNWD
-133 FFKEYLREGKIPV
+133 FFKEYLREGELPI

-159 QKQADALKLKVGDK
+159 SKQADALKLNVGDK
-173 FICYFIQNDVRL
+173 FICYFIQDQVRL

-205 VVTDIQHVRMLNNWD
+205 IVSDIKHIRLLNNWD
-220 NKTATSIEVFVND
+220 ENTATSIEVFVND
-233 LDYLGE
+233 LNILED
-239 TSYNIFLA
+239 TSYSIFLA

-253 GNYNPYYTRS
+253 GNYNPYYTRN
-263 IQELQPQIFGWL
+263 IYELQPQIFGWL
-275 DLLDLNMVVI
+275 DLLDLNMVII

-293 SFTMISGLLIII
+293 TFTMISGLLIII

-350 MYFIQKYLKVVK
+350 LYFIQKYLKVVK

-380 QAIALNIGVGVAIL
+380 QAVVLNIGVGIAIL

-400 LRYSLLCNNPLQEQ
+400 SYL
-414 HVQFLVIHRRHRL
+414 IA
-427 CQILYSQCHKI
+427 KI
-438 LQHPAVGNH
+438 SPAKSIK
-447 FCG
+447 FE

>member
-9 RRIHFSDNKNKK
+9 RRIHFSKENNKK

-41 MLLSLAI
+41 MITALAI

-63 GSHIQITSLTN
+63 GAHIQITSLTN

-81 PISFSDTLINAIK
+81 PISYSDTLINAINE
-94 QVPNVDYAQITAT
+94 VPNVSYTQVTAT

-113 TKTDFQGIVLKGVDA
+113 TKTDFQGIVLKGVDE

-133 FFKEYLREGKIPV
+133 FFKEYLKEGEIPV

-380 QAIALNIGVGVAIL
+380 QFVALNIGVGVAIL
-394 CILVIP
+394 AILIIP
-400 LRYSLLCNNPLQEQ
+400 SYL
-414 HVQFLVIHRRHRL
+414 IA
-427 CQILYSQCHKI
+427 KI
-438 LQHPAVGNH
+438 SPAKSIK
-447 FCG
+447 FE